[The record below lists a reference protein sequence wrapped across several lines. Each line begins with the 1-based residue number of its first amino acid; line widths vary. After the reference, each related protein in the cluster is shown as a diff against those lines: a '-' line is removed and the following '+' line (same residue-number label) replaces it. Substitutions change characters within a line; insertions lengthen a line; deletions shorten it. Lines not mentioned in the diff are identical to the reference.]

1 MKRTLAV
8 LLALAMIFTLGAC
21 NKTDEVDPDPTP
33 TPDQSQAP
41 EADVYEDYDVRSMAG
56 QWEYHEVLNVGGE
69 NKYVEIPYYS
79 LENVVY
85 CTNPVDETYQTMNI
99 YVPACYMTEVD
110 GGYGSDEKGLFGVSG
125 QDGSTIF
132 VMTEEA
138 PIIYWNSVTGYA
150 AGLAGTIGNTR
161 PGQNSGYYYQFL
173 EQGFVVVLV
182 GSRGRTST
190 DENGNING
198 LVPEGLTDLKAGV
211 RWLKY
216 NDDFLAGDSDK
227 IISVGVSAGGGMS
240 AMLGATGNSPLFDPY
255 LERIG
260 ALNATDNIWA
270 SVDYC
275 PITNLEF
282 GDGGSEWQNGVKA
295 PGTTDMMGNPLDE
308 LTIALSQAVYDEYV
322 AYMQELGFDLTD
334 DGRGGAFYEDWLA
347 AWEDSFNSYI
357 EHNYAN
363 KPDEAAEFIRKSDPT
378 GTWLTWDAETGA
390 HITSVD
396 DYVDN
401 MFGGTSM
408 GGDLIPVYDTPDYS
422 SMEGQVFGNKHF
434 SWLVRDALGTILDV
448 PGAQELYDA
457 YTADLE
463 NGGSELGELY
473 DPLAFIVKG
482 ESTVAPYWRF
492 RIGGADSNVAQSHA
506 WALHEAL
513 QKYRTGE
520 ASTDYAICYGIGHQV
535 VEYNPYDL
543 IDWVYEIGMGAV
555 PAYGNIKQIITVTD
569 PSTAGQAQDPST
581 VAGTYTLTEVNGA
594 GMEVTWTLE
603 LKADGTYA
611 LSEKGVVEATYTG
624 KFCVVDG
631 LVSCGPINEA
641 VGPRGDA
648 FGDGYISVWTV
659 NTTAG
664 TCAHADVTRFTDP
677 DTAVVGGG
685 AAAVAISGTFTL
697 SETNAMGMDISW
709 TLELNEDGTYA
720 LSEEGVVAKT
730 YTGVYIYDGTYV
742 SCGPINE
749 ADGPRGNDFGEDRG
763 WISVWTVNTTA
774 GTCAHAALSFYTDP
788 SSAPA
793 GGGTGTD
800 VTGTYTL
807 SEVNAMG
814 MAIDWTLELKA
825 DGTYVLSE
833 SGIMEK
839 SYTGSYTNDGTTVS
853 CGPINEADGP
863 RGDAFAEDAGWYSV
877 WTVNAD
883 GTMAHGPLGQYKAPS
898 GGGAPVGGGEA
909 RVDVVGIYTLSETNA
924 MGMNIDWTLEL
935 RADNTYVLSESGIME
950 KRYTGN
956 YTHDGTTVFCGPIN
970 EADGPRG
977 GDFAEDSGWYSVW
990 IVNTDGTCAH
1000 GPLGQ
1005 YKAP

>member
-1 MKRTLAV
+1 M
-8 LLALAMIFTLGAC
+8 LLALTMLFALSAC
-21 NKTDEVDPDPTP
+21 GNTDSGEDVAQTP
-33 TPDQSQAP
+33 APAQTQTPAPAQTAAP
-41 EADVYEDYDVRSMAG
+41 ETYEDYDVRSMAG
-56 QWEYHEVLNVGGE
+56 QWEYHEVLNVGGDS
-69 NKYVEIPYYS
+69 KYVEIPYYS

-85 CTNPVDETYQTMNI
+85 CTDPVDETYQTMNI

-110 GGYGSDEKGLFGVSG
+110 GGYGANEKGLFGVAG

-150 AGLAGTIGNTR
+150 AGPAGTIGNTR

-182 GSRGRTST
+182 GARGRTSK

-216 NDDFLAGDSDK
+216 NDDYLPGDSDK
-227 IISVGVSAGGGMS
+227 IVSVGVSAGGGMS

-260 ALNATDNIWA
+260 ALDATDDIWA

-275 PITNLEF
+275 PITNLEV

-308 LTIALSQAVYDEYV
+308 LTIALSQAVYDKYV
-322 AYMQELGFDLTD
+322 AYMQELGFDLAD
-334 DGRGGAFYEDWLA
+334 DGRGGAFYEGYLA

-357 EHNYAN
+357 ALHYAG
-363 KPDEAAEFIRKSDPT
+363 KPDDAAAFIRESDPT

-408 GGDLIPVYDTPDYS
+408 GGDLVPVYDVPDYS
-422 SMEGQVFGNKHF
+422 SMEGQVFGGKHF

-463 NGGSELGELY
+463 DGGSELGELY

-482 ESTVAPYWRF
+482 ESDVADYWRF

-506 WALHEAL
+506 WALNEAL
-513 QKYRTGE
+513 QKYRDGE
-520 ASTDYAICYGIGHQV
+520 AATDYAICYGIGHQV
-535 VEYNPYDL
+535 VEYDPYDL
-543 IDWVYEIGMGAV
+543 IDWVYEIGISAV
-555 PAYGNIKQIITVTD
+555 PAYDNIKQIITVSD
-569 PSTAGQAQDPST
+569 PNSVGVAQDPAT

-594 GMEVTWTLE
+594 GMEIAWTLE
-603 LKADGTYA
+603 LNADGTYA
-611 LSEKGVVEATYTG
+611 LSESGVVESTYTG

-641 VGPRGDA
+641 MGPRGNA
-648 FGDGYISVWTV
+648 FGDGYISVWTL

-664 TCAHADVTRFTDP
+664 TCAHADVSKYTDP

-685 AAAVAISGTFTL
+685 GGGSGTAIPISGAFTL

-720 LSEEGVVAKT
+720 LSEEGVVSKT
-730 YTGVYIYDGTYV
+730 YTGAYIYDGTYV

-749 ADGPRGNDFGEDRG
+749 ADGPRGNTFGEDRG
-763 WISVWTVNTTA
+763 WISVWTVNETA
-774 GTCAHAALSFYTDP
+774 GTCAHADLGFYTDP

-793 GGGTGTD
+793 GGGAAAD
-800 VTGTYTL
+800 VTGTYKLHET
-807 SEVNAMG
+807 NAMG
-814 MAIDWTLELKA
+814 MTIDWTLELKA

-839 SYTGSYTNDGTTVS
+839 SYTGSYTSDGATVS

-863 RGDAFAEDAGWYSV
+863 RGEAFAEGDGWYSV
-877 WTVNAD
+877 WTVNA
-883 GTMAHGPLGQYKAPS
+883 
-898 GGGAPVGGGEA
+898 
-909 RVDVVGIYTLSETNA
+909 
-924 MGMNIDWTLEL
+924 
-935 RADNTYVLSESGIME
+935 
-950 KRYTGN
+950 
-956 YTHDGTTVFCGPIN
+956 
-970 EADGPRG
+970 
-977 GDFAEDSGWYSVW
+977 
-990 IVNTDGTCAH
+990 DGTCAH